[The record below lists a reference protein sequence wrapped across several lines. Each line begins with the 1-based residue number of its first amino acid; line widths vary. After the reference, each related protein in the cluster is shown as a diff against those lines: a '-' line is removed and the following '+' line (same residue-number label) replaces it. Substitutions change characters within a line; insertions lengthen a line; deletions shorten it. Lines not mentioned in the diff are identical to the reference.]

1 MTEFVSGVK
10 AVPYSVNEIYPV
22 LSDLTNLELV
32 KDKLPE
38 DKVKN
43 LSFDKDSCTV
53 NVSPIG
59 DVTFEIVER
68 LENNTIKLKGKNLPM
83 ELFFWIQ
90 LVEKSVDDTRMK
102 LTIKADLNM
111 FLKPMLSKP
120 LTEGIEKIADM
131 LASLP
136 YRDIPSLKA
145 NKENQ

>member
-1 MTEFVSGVK
+1 
-10 AVPYSVNEIYPV
+10 
-22 LSDLTNLELV
+22 
-32 KDKLPE
+32 
-38 DKVKN
+38 
-43 LSFDKDSCTV
+43 
-53 NVSPIG
+53 
-59 DVTFEIVER
+59 
-68 LENNTIKLKGKNLPM
+68 M